1 MSKLSEVER
10 DGEAAARQIHALK
23 NTIGRLNLVG
33 VFFSFLFFCSLLCCI
48 VYGCLKNVM
57 SQLLIHQ
64 NHKEK
69 WKDLACLRC
78 LLDLFRNWIF
88 VHLLTFCTGGAEYCS
103 AAAFSSVR

>member
-1 MSKLSEVER
+1 
-10 DGEAAARQIHALK
+10 
-23 NTIGRLNLVG
+23 
-33 VFFSFLFFCSLLCCI
+33 
-48 VYGCLKNVM
+48 M

>member
-33 VFFSFLFFCSLLCCI
+33 VLVFFFFVLYVVLFC
-48 VYGCLKNVM
+48 GCLKNIM
-57 SQLLIHQ
+57 LQLLIHQ

-69 WKDLACLRC
+69 WKDLACLRY
-78 LLDLFRNWIF
+78 LLDLFRN
-88 VHLLTFCTGGAEYCS
+88 
-103 AAAFSSVR
+103 